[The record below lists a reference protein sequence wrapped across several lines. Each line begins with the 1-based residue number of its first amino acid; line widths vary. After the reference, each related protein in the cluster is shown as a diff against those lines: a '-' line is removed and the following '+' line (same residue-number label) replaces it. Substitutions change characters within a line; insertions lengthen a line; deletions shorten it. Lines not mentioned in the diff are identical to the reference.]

1 MSSLT
6 TIKLN
11 QLSRQF
17 RQFSPDRVHQRPN
30 RLFGK
35 IEANS
40 GGFEQLGQQTS
51 SAEFQGTAI
60 VGPRLSAI
68 LLRLLPDLKP
78 AKLGDSVFHVIKT
91 RAEAVHVPMPARLR
105 PRVVRVPL

>member
-40 GGFEQLGQQTS
+40 GGFEQLGQRTS

-60 VGPRLSAI
+60 VGQRLSAI
-68 LLRLLPDLKP
+68 LLRLFPDLKR
-78 AKLGDSVFHVIKT
+78 AKLGGGGFHVIQ
-91 RAEAVHVPMPARLR
+91 RRVEGAPLR
-105 PRVVRVPL
+105 